1 MLKIFKNFK
10 KKEWLLFSISIIFIA
25 SQVWLDLKL
34 PDYMSEITKLVQ
46 TPGSEMK
53 EILTAGGWML
63 LCALGSLVSSITVAG
78 LASKIASNFSA
89 RVRFRLF
96 DKVQSFSME
105 EINNFSTASLITR
118 STNDI
123 TQVQTFI
130 VMGLQVL
137 IKAPILAVW
146 AILKIVG
153 RNWQL
158 SLVTATAVL
167 ILMIFVVVCI
177 VLALPKFKKLQVL
190 VDNLNRVS
198 RESLSGISVTR
209 AYNAEKYQENKFE
222 KANEELTSVN
232 LFTNRTLATLMP
244 TITLIMS
251 GVSLAIY
258 WVGAILLQNS
268 NMMGRMELFSDIIVF
283 SSYSMQVIMAFMM
296 LVIVFIMLPRATVS
310 AKRINEVLDII
321 DVNKLSI
328 YKNGELKES
337 PIGVLGE
344 VEFKNVSFKYPD
356 ADDYVIKNINFKAN
370 KGETV
375 AFIGATGSGK
385 STLINLIPRFYDVT
399 EGEVLVNG
407 VNVKEYDQKVLRNK
421 LGYVAQKVT
430 LFEGTIESNISFG
443 ECEKSEITKND
454 VVYGVYA
461 AQATEFV
468 EKLDNQYEAHVSQ
481 GGKNFSGGQRQRLSI
496 ARAIARNPEILIFD
510 DSFSALDY
518 KTDSKLRK
526 FLKKESIGT
535 TTLIVAQR
543 ISSIKEADKI
553 VVLEDGVMV
562 GIGKHDELMKTCE
575 VYKEIAYSQLS
586 EDELAVAREVA
597 CSELSKEDYV

>member
-167 ILMIFVVVCI
+167 ILMIFVVACI

-310 AKRINEVLDII
+310 AKRINEVLDTEVKI
-321 DVNKLSI
+321 
-328 YKNGELKES
+328 KNGELKES

-407 VNVKEYDQKVLRNK
+407 VNIKEYDQKVLRNK

-526 FLKKESIGT
+526 FLKKESVGT